1 MNVGAWVN
9 KYAMLH
15 PVLPFG
21 GVKQAGLGGAA
32 QRPSR
37 RPHYEAKQCP
47 GIGGSPNLRHLGY
60 DR

>member
-37 RPHYEAKQCP
+37 RPHYEANECLNTE
-47 GIGGSPNLRHLGY
+47 GSQKI
-60 DR
+60 